1 MVNIDLWGGVECTV
15 NRVGDQFFDQARRN
29 GHWDRASD
37 LDLFSSLK
45 IKKLRYPVL
54 WEHVSP
60 ENPAEQN
67 WSWSDERLQRIRSLN
82 IDPIVGLVH
91 HGSGP
96 KYTNLLDPEFA
107 SGLARHARAV
117 AERYP
122 WVEHYTPVNE
132 PLTTARF
139 SGLYGHWYPHAK
151 DGASFLRMLFHQIR
165 ATKLAMHAVREVNL
179 AAKLVQTE
187 DLGKTHS
194 SPSLQYQADFENERR
209 WLSFDLL
216 CGRVDRQHPLWP
228 YFRWLGLSEKE
239 ILPFTENPLAPDILG
254 INHYITSERFLDD
267 NLLNYPA
274 HSHGYNG
281 KDRYADVEAVRVE
294 GVTLAG
300 VRQLLLEAWQRYAL
314 PIAVTETHLSCTP
327 EEQLR
332 WFKEVWDAASSLR
345 QEQKADIRAVTAWS
359 LLGAYDWNSLLTR
372 DAGFYESGV
381 FDLRGPNPRP
391 TALAYMLPVLAESQ
405 EYRHP
410 LLDTAGWWHR
420 KGRHAYS
427 CLSNGPKADPSPS
440 RKARQIAQV
449 RPLLITGATGTLGRA
464 FEIICRQRGISCKLT
479 SREEMDIANP
489 KSVREAIRSCN
500 PWAIVNAAGYVR
512 VDEAEGNAEQCF
524 RDNTDGPEALAEAS
538 AEAGI
543 RLLTYSSDLVFN
555 GEKKHPYLEGDL
567 PNPLNVYGSSKALA
581 EQKVLAL
588 LPEALVIRTSAFF
601 GPWDH
606 HNFVYHLL
614 ESLQAGQPFA
624 AANNLHISP
633 TYVPDLVHAS
643 LTLLVNGEKGIWH
656 LANQGTYS
664 WAEFAVLAAS
674 LHQANPELIEA
685 RPAAGFGW
693 PAKRPAFTALSS
705 ERGSLMPSV
714 EHALHR
720 YLHEASGFI
729 PAVLKKSRK
738 KIAVAAGG
746 RQVKESKTS

>member
-1 MVNIDLWGGVECTV
+1 MVNLDLWGGVECTV
-15 NRVGDQFFDQARRN
+15 NRVGDQFFDQIQRN
-29 GHWDRASD
+29 GHWSRVSD
-37 LDLFSSLK
+37 LDLFASLK

-67 WSWSDERLQRIRSLN
+67 WSWPDERLRRLRELG

-96 KYTNLLDPEFA
+96 RYTHLLDPGFA
-107 SGLARHARAV
+107 QGLARHARAV

-151 DGASFLRMLFHQIR
+151 DGAAFVRMLFHQIE
-165 ATKLAMHAVREVNL
+165 ATKRSMQAIREVNP

-194 SPSLQYQADFENERR
+194 SPPLQYQADFENERR

-216 CGRVDRQHPLWP
+216 CGRVDRHHPLWP
-228 YFRWLGLSEKE
+228 YFRWLGLTESE
-239 ILPFTENPLAPDILG
+239 ILAFTENPLPPDVLG
-254 INHYITSERFLDD
+254 VNHYITSERFLDHQIFH
-267 NLLNYPA
+267 YPA
-274 HSHGYNG
+274 SSHGFNG

-294 GVTLAG
+294 GVTMVG
-300 VRQLLLEAWQRYAL
+300 VRQLLLETWQRYGL
-314 PIAVTETHLSCTP
+314 PIAVTEAHISCTH

-345 QEQKADIRAVTAWS
+345 EGQEADIRAVTAWS
-359 LLGAYDWNSLLTR
+359 LLGAYDWNSLLTK
-372 DAGFYESGV
+372 DDGYYESGV
-381 FDLRGPNPRP
+381 FDLRGPSPRL
-391 TALAYMLPVLAESQ
+391 TALARMLPVLAEGQ

-420 KGRHAYS
+420 PGRHAYR
-427 CLSNGPKADPSPS
+427 CLPDS
-440 RKARQIAQV
+440 QIAESRPALAPRPSGQT
-449 RPLLITGATGTLGRA
+449 RPLLVTGATGTLGRA
-464 FEIICRQRGISCKLT
+464 FETICRQRGIFCRLT
-479 SREEMDIANP
+479 SREEMDIADIR
-489 KSVREAIRSCN
+489 SVQEAIRVHN
-500 PWAIVNAAGYVR
+500 PWGVINAAGYLR
-512 VDEAEGNAEQCF
+512 VDEAESDAERCY
-524 RDNTDGPEALAEAS
+524 RENTDGPETLAKAT

-543 RLLTYSSDLVFN
+543 RLLTFSSDLVFD
-555 GEKKHPYLEGDL
+555 GEKDSHYLESDV

-588 LPEALVIRTSAFF
+588 WSEALVIRTSAFF

-606 HNFVYHLL
+606 YNFVHHVLSNL
-614 ESLQAGQPFA
+614 KNNQPFA
-624 AANNLHISP
+624 APDDLRISP

-643 LTLLVNGEKGIWH
+643 LNLLLDGEKGIWH
-656 LANQGTYS
+656 LANQGSYS
-664 WAEFAVLAAS
+664 WAEFAAQAATMA
-674 LHQANPELIEA
+674 QADANLIEA
-685 RPAAGFGW
+685 RPAASFNW
-693 PAKRPAFTALSS
+693 PANRPAFTALGS
-705 ERGSLMPSV
+705 ERGFLMPSV

-720 YLHEASGFI
+720 YLHEAAGLLLHV
-729 PAVLKKSRK
+729 PQKRKSMVT
-738 KIAVAAGG
+738 VAAGVG
-746 RQVKESKTS
+746 RGGK